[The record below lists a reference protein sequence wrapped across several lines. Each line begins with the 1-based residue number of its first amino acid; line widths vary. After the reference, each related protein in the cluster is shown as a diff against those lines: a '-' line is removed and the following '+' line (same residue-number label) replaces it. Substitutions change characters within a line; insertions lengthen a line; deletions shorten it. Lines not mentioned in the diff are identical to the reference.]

1 MDKSVKKKA
10 TYYRKKYNTVNP
22 FKIADALGIEVMV
35 CDIGTRL
42 GCYMYIKKSKCI
54 WINELLEEK
63 DRLFVMAHELGH
75 AVLHPKENCY
85 FLRNHTL
92 LNTRVEQE
100 ANQFAVELLISDDM
114 ILEAVQNQYTLDQCS
129 RLWGYREEF
138 IKLRLK

>member
-10 TYYRKKYNTVNP
+10 TYYRKKYNTANP
-22 FKIADALGIEVMV
+22 FKIANALGIEVMV

-54 WINELLEEK
+54 WINESLEEK
-63 DRLFVMAHELGH
+63 DRLLVMAHELGH

-129 RLWGYREEF
+129 RLWGYRKEF
-138 IKLRLK
+138 VKLRLK